1 MTYATIDGFEQLT
14 PQQVFDISKN
24 HLLTKNEKSM
34 VQDEG
39 AAAGI
44 KICAYRGE
52 NSKMCAAG
60 PFLKDEEASKCEGN
74 DWYHLRYRSHKVK
87 VPAAHYDL
95 VVALQEVHDYNDPP
109 SWENALESVA
119 KDFNLV
125 Y

>member
-1 MTYATIDGFEQLT
+1 MTYATIDGFEHLT

-24 HLLTKNEKSM
+24 HLLTQNEKSM
-34 VQDEG
+34 VQGES
-39 AAAGI
+39 ASAGI

-74 DWYHLRYRSHKVK
+74 DWTSLYKYHL
-87 VPAAHYDL
+87 VPSIHSEL
-95 VVALQEVHDYNDPP
+95 VTALQDVHDYSEP
-109 SWENALESVA
+109 SAWEMELESVA
-119 KDFNLV
+119 VNFNLV